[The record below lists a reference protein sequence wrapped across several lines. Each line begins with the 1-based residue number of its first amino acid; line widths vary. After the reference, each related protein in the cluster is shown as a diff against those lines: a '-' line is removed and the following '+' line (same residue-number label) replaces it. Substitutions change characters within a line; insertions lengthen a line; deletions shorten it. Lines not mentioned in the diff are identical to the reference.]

1 MERTLIILKPAAL
14 QRGIVGEI
22 LSRFEHKGLYFVGM
36 KMMQLDDAIL
46 NVHYGHL
53 KEKSFFGDV
62 KAAMSVSPVIVVCL
76 EGVEAVRVV
85 RTMVGVTN
93 GRNADPGTIRGDYSM
108 SVEQNVIHASDSI
121 ETAQVEIKRFF
132 KDEELFEARRSNR
145 SFYYAKY
152 EQNTEG

>member
-36 KMMQLDDAIL
+36 KLMQLDDAIL

-152 EQNTEG
+152 E

>member
-36 KMMQLDDAIL
+36 KMMQLDDVIL

-152 EQNTEG
+152 E

>member
-62 KAAMSVSPVIVVCL
+62 KVAMSVSPVIVVCL

-152 EQNTEG
+152 E

>member
-132 KDEELFEARRSNR
+132 K
-145 SFYYAKY
+145 
-152 EQNTEG
+152 

>member
-53 KEKSFFGDV
+53 KEKSFFEDV

-152 EQNTEG
+152 E

>member
-132 KDEELFEARRSNR
+132 KDEELFEVRRSNR

-152 EQNTEG
+152 E

>member
-1 MERTLIILKPAAL
+1 
-14 QRGIVGEI
+14 
-22 LSRFEHKGLYFVGM
+22 
-36 KMMQLDDAIL
+36 MQLDDAIL

-152 EQNTEG
+152 E

>member
-76 EGVEAVRVV
+76 EAVEAVRVV

-152 EQNTEG
+152 E

>member
-152 EQNTEG
+152 E

>member
-108 SVEQNVIHASDSI
+108 SVEQYVIHASDSI

-152 EQNTEG
+152 E

>member
-36 KMMQLDDAIL
+36 KMMQLDDVIL
-46 NVHYGHL
+46 NVHYWHL

-152 EQNTEG
+152 E

>member
-85 RTMVGVTN
+85 RAMVGVTN

-152 EQNTEG
+152 E

>member
-132 KDEELFEARRSNR
+132 KDEELFEARRSNH

-152 EQNTEG
+152 E